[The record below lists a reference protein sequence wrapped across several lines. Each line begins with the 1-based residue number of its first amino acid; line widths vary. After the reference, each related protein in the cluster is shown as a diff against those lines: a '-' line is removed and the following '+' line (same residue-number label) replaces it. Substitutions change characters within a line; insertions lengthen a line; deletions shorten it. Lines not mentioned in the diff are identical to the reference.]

1 MAGIPLDTSPVVARR
16 RIGDGPAWKSPRNC
30 LTDSLSLF
38 SRHLQDVFINRDCV
52 RHDSSLLELK
62 GRWYTDVYR
71 QATDECDLLDPEQM
85 LGTVSHGNR

>member
-16 RIGDGPAWKSPRNC
+16 RIGDGPAWKSPRHC
-30 LTDSLSLF
+30 LTGFLSPLP
-38 SRHLQDVFINRDCV
+38 RHLQYVFVNGECD

-71 QATDECDLLDPEQM
+71 QATDECDLRDPEQM